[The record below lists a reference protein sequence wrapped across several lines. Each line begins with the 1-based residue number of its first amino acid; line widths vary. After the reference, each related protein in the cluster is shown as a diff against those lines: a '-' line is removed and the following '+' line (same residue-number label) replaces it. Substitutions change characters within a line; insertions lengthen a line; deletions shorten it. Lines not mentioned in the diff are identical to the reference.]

1 MGGLS
6 AHEQLNLQITPEIY
20 SRIRRL
26 WLKHSIA
33 ENRRDVDG
41 LIATLTEDCVYEVMP
56 TGQRWEGHA
65 GARQFY
71 LTFLTAFPDVTF
83 NVKDL
88 VIGPQGVIEVVDMTG
103 THLGPWHGTAA
114 SGGRI
119 AIPIIIHFP
128 WDPQRRKFRGENV
141 YYDSG
146 AMQSQM
152 LA

>member
-1 MGGLS
+1 MPRLS
-6 AHEQLNLQITPEIY
+6 AHDQLNLDLTPELY
-20 SRIRRL
+20 TRIRRL

-33 ENRRDVDG
+33 EDRRDVEG
-41 LIATLTEDCVYEVMP
+41 LIATLTEDCVYHVIP
-56 TGQRWEGHA
+56 TDQRWEGHD

-71 LTFLTAFPDVTF
+71 NTFLTAFPDVKF

-103 THLGPWHGTAA
+103 THSGPWHGIPAT
-114 SGGRI
+114 GERI
-119 AIPIIIHFP
+119 AIQIVIHFP
-128 WDPQRRKFRGENV
+128 WDPAARKFSGENV

>member
-6 AHEQLNLQITPEIY
+6 AHEQLNLEITPEIY

-33 ENRRDVDG
+33 EDRRDVDG

-103 THLGPWHGTAA
+103 THLGPWHGIAA
-114 SGGRI
+114 SGGRV
-119 AIPIIIHFP
+119 AIQIIIHFP
-128 WDPQRRKFRGENV
+128 WDPRQRKFRGENV